1 MLLLAVTGD
10 VSLSADSELIEGYLS
25 DKRRI
30 RLRKHCQLVCW
41 FMQMWKLKER
51 PWSGCVGK
59 DEIEGCLAM

>member
-59 DEIEGCLAM
+59 YKVEGGLAM